1 LRLRDLGTPQ
11 LTWGDLVRITQNSP
25 PESALVRALIRY
37 NETHQESDDDGG
49 VDDEWEIHDVAD
61 IVDILNLP
69 REQPIEPVFG

>member
-1 LRLRDLGTPQ
+1 M
-11 LTWGDLVRITQNSP
+11 RITQNSP